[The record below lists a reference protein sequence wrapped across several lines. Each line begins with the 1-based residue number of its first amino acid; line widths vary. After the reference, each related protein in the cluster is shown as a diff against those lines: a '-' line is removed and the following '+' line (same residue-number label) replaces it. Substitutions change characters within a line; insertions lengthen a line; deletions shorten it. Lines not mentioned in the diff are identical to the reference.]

1 MKEYDRTNTGTLA
14 RAKEKPKSEKHP
26 THTGSININGV
37 EYWLSAWV
45 KTAGPTAREPG
56 SQFFSLSVKPKDGYP
71 DRQVP
76 KDVPKGTELT
86 EANWDKID
94 FDDDKAIPF

>member
-1 MKEYDRTNTGTLA
+1 MKEYDRTNTGTLGKA
-14 RAKEKPKSEKHP
+14 RERKSDKHP
-26 THTGSININGV
+26 EYTGSLNINGV

-45 KTAGPTAREPG
+45 KTAGPNAKEPG
-56 SQFFSLSVKPKDGYP
+56 SKFFSLSVKPKDGYP

-76 KDVPKGTELT
+76 KDVPKGVELT

>member
-1 MKEYDRTNTGTLA
+1 
-14 RAKEKPKSEKHP
+14 
-26 THTGSININGV
+26 
-37 EYWLSAWV
+37 
-45 KTAGPTAREPG
+45 
-56 SQFFSLSVKPKDGYP
+56 
-71 DRQVP
+71 VP

>member
-1 MKEYDRTNTGTLA
+1 MKEYDRTNTGTLG

-26 THTGSININGV
+26 SYTGSININGV

-56 SQFFSLSVKPKDGYP
+56 SQFFSLSVKPKD
-71 DRQVP
+71 
-76 KDVPKGTELT
+76 VPKGTELT

>member
-1 MKEYDRTNTGTLA
+1 MKQFDRTNTGTLG

-56 SQFFSLSVKPKDGYP
+56 SQFFSLSVTPKDGFP
-71 DRQVP
+71 NRKP
-76 KDVPKGTELT
+76 PPKGELT
-86 EANWDKID
+86 EANWATAEMK
-94 FDDDKAIPF
+94 DDQIPF